1 MNLPTGL
8 TDWLRLPMLIK
19 RLISMKKD
27 HFMNNKSEQGY
38 LADILAQ
45 PAALDATHAGL
56 VKDFDLGSIP
66 TQLRDGKFRR
76 VVLTGMGSSHSIFY
90 PLYYQLVEQGLPVTL
105 IEASELIHYASGLVQ
120 GDSLVITAS
129 QSGSSAETVR
139 LLEITRARAATVL
152 GISNTPGS
160 PLATQ
165 ADICLLTRAGTEST
179 VSCKTYV
186 AALAA
191 LRWLQAGLLGE
202 DLSEATRETEQVG
215 FLAQNYLKNWQ
226 EHVQN
231 LQAELAG
238 TRDYFITGRGPSLA
252 AVLTGSLTIKE
263 STLQHGEGLSCAAL
277 RHGPLEMMR
286 NNAYV
291 LVFSG
296 SKNTYNLNYN
306 LAKELS
312 AQGARVGWVSP
323 DAEKPVYRLPRAPEG
338 LLPIME
344 FLPTA
349 MLNLA
354 IAALSNHQ
362 AGVFEHATKITVTE

>member
-1 MNLPTGL
+1 MSSN
-8 TDWLRLPMLIK
+8 
-19 RLISMKKD
+19 S
-27 HFMNNKSEQGY
+27 HQGY

-45 PAALDATHAGL
+45 PAALDATHASL

-66 TQLRDGKFRR
+66 AQLSDGKFRR

-105 IEASELIHYASGLVQ
+105 IEASELIHYASELVQ
-120 GDSLVITAS
+120 RDSLVITAS

-139 LLEITRARAATVL
+139 LLEITHARAATVL

-160 PLATQ
+160 PLAEQ
-165 ADICLLTRAGTEST
+165 ADLCLLTQAGTEVT

-191 LRWLQAGLLGE
+191 LRWLQEGLLGN
-202 DLSEATRETEQVG
+202 DLGEAARETAQAG
-215 FLAQNYLKNWQ
+215 SLAQGYLQSWQ
-226 EHVQN
+226 EHVQS

-238 TRDYFITGRGPSLA
+238 VKDYFMSGRGPSLA
-252 AVLTGSLTIKE
+252 AALTGSLTIKE
-263 STLQHGEGLSCAAL
+263 STIQHGEGLSCAAL

-291 LVFSG
+291 MIFSG
-296 SKNTYNLNYN
+296 PKNTYKLNYN

-323 DAEKPVYRLPRAPEG
+323 DAEKAVYRLPRAPEG
-338 LLPIME
+338 LLPILE
-344 FLPTA
+344 FLPTE

-354 IAALSNHQ
+354 IAALNNHQ
-362 AGVFEHATKITVTE
+362 AGVFEHATKVTITE